1 VAEEVPVKVKTRW
14 RDSLRV
20 YFLAGLL
27 VFLPVAITLWFIGWV
42 IALLD
47 SVLDVLPDA
56 LHPNAYLP
64 FAIPKLG
71 AVVTLFL
78 ILFLGILTRGVATR
92 RFLAAW
98 ENIFVKIPVFR
109 GIYSAVQKLVQSFLG
124 QSNSQRQVVMIEYPR
139 TGVFTIGFAMGRIRL
154 IDVALTPYVNAIY
167 ATPRIALIPIL
178 VLWLGIDFNLRITIV
193 ALGAVFPIIV
203 NTYAGAKHV
212 DPDLLEQAVV
222 ELLRNAALH
231 TAGGGPGW
239 ISLTVTTMQPT
250 TAGACALCSL

>member
-47 SVLDVLPDA
+47 SVLDVLPDSF
-56 LHPNAYLP
+56 HPNAYLP

-98 ENIFVKIPVFR
+98 ESIFVKIPVIR

-139 TGVFTIGFAMGRIRL
+139 TGVFTIGFAMGRAWSHL
-154 IDVALTPYVNAIY
+154 EEKKNTQLVN
-167 ATPRIALIPIL
+167 
-178 VLWLGIDFNLRITIV
+178 
-193 ALGAVFPIIV
+193 VFV
-203 NTYAGAKHV
+203 
-212 DPDLLEQAVV
+212 
-222 ELLRNAALH
+222 
-231 TAGGGPGW
+231 
-239 ISLTVTTMQPT
+239 PT
-250 TAGACALCSL
+250 TPNPTSGFYLLVPISEVTPLNMTMEEALKLITSSGLITPEDKNKTYG